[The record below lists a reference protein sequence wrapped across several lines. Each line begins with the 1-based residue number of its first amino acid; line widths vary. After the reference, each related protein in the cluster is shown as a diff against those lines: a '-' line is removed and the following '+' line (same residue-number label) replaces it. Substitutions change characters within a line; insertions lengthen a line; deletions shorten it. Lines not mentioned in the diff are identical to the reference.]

1 MCVSVIQEPPGEAEV
16 TEEAAVESWW
26 VPAPAERRRNVTLV
40 SGAAV
45 LPSLGCSHS

>member
-1 MCVSVIQEPPGEAEV
+1 M
-16 TEEAAVESWW
+16 ESWW

-45 LPSLGCSHS
+45 LPSPGCSLPKVLPSLGALLGFSHS